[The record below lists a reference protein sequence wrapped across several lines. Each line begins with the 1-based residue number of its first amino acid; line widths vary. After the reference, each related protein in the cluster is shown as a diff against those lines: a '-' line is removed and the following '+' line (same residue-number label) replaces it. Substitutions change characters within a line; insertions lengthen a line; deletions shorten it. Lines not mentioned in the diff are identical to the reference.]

1 MSNFIPFSFYYSVQI
16 ILKNR
21 FFRIYNNAN
30 LRRTILFTSNK
41 YQIMNK
47 IKLVG
52 KTLDELKIIV
62 SGLGMPT
69 FTAKQ
74 ISEWLYKKRAF
85 TIDEMTNISIKNRLL
100 MTEEYEVGRNLPI
113 KTEVSNDGTK
123 KYLFKTDEGHFIET
137 VYIPEDDRST
147 LCVSSQVGCKMGC
160 KFCMTGQQ
168 GFVSQLTS
176 TEILNQI
183 LSIPEADSITN
194 LVFMGMGEP
203 FDNTLPLLRS
213 LDILTADYG
222 YAWSPRRIT
231 VSTIGLI
238 PGIKVFME
246 KSNCH
251 LTVSLHSPFSK
262 DREELMP
269 IEKTYPI
276 SKVLEELRKYD
287 FSKQRRVS
295 FAYILFDGINDAM
308 RDAVE
313 LVKILKGI
321 DCRVNLVRY
330 HAIPNVGLKASSE
343 EKMNFFRDYL
353 TSNGVTATIR
363 HSRGEDISAACGLLS
378 TLEKA

>member
-1 MSNFIPFSFYYSVQI
+1 MS
-16 ILKNR
+16 
-21 FFRIYNNAN
+21 
-30 LRRTILFTSNK
+30 
-41 YQIMNK
+41 K

-52 KTLDELKIIV
+52 KTLDELKTIV
-62 SGLGMPT
+62 SDLGMPS

-85 TIDEMTNISIKNRLL
+85 TIDDMTNISIKNRLL
-100 MTEEYEVGRNLPI
+100 MTEEYEVGLNLPI
-113 KTEVSNDGTK
+113 KTEESNDGTK
-123 KYLFKTDEGHFIET
+123 KYLFKTAEGNYVET
-137 VYIPEDDRST
+137 VYIPEDDRFT

-160 KFCMTGQQ
+160 KFCMTGHQ

-176 TEILNQI
+176 NEILNQI
-183 LSIPEADSITN
+183 LSVPEANSITN

-251 LTVSLHSPFSK
+251 LTVSMHSPFSK

-269 IEKTYPI
+269 IEKSYPI
-276 SKVLEELRKYD
+276 SKVIDELRKYD

-295 FAYILFDGINDAM
+295 FAYILFDGINDSM

-330 HAIPNVGLKASSE
+330 HAIPNMNLRAASE

-378 TLEKA
+378 TLEKN